1 MFKVKQLV
9 CMMGCVSLVSGCALY
24 QVRDKQALSI
34 KPVMDVKHSDGGS
47 EAMYWLGRYH
57 QGKVNYG
64 EAIAA
69 YEKTL
74 AANPDHVEAHNRLA
88 VSYSLTGQHELA
100 LEHFRKAIELSPVA
114 THLHNNLGYAH
125 LMRGEEGDAATAF
138 EAALQ
143 LDPENRQARDSLGAV
158 YEKMGLHDKAAVLTP
173 RRSQPAIAPDAMS
186 MSTAG
191 TAPVRGNSSATIP
204 LNTIT
209 VVEEQS
215 MQQDTDTRLVQ
226 IAPHIFEFR
235 MAEADRTVAILTD
248 KNIPEIIARRNSSK
262 VGSQDVRIEVSNGN
276 GMAGMAR
283 QVSAFLQQSGFAKAR
298 LTDRPP
304 FQQVQTEIHYR
315 PGNYVL
321 AGRISQM
328 MPKQAKLL
336 ESSSLRSDIQVR
348 VLLGKDVA
356 GETGYFDDRGKIRIA
371 QASGKAP
378 VSEQA
383 GE

>member
-1 MFKVKQLV
+1 MFKVKRLV
-9 CMMGCVSLVSGCALY
+9 CMMGCVSLVTGCALY
-24 QVRDKQALSI
+24 QGRDKQALSI
-34 KPVMDVKHSDGGS
+34 KPVMDVKHSVGGS

-57 QGKVNYG
+57 QGKVNYE

-69 YEKTL
+69 YEETL
-74 AANPDHVEAHNRLA
+74 AANPGHVEAHNGLA
-88 VSYSLTGQHELA
+88 VSYSLQGRHELA
-100 LEHFRKAIELSPVA
+100 LEQFRKAIELSSAA
-114 THLHNNLGYAH
+114 THLHNNLGYAF
-125 LMRGEEGDAATAF
+125 LIRGQESDAATAF

-186 MSTAG
+186 TAE
-191 TAPVRGNSSATIP
+191 TAPAPGNSSETTP
-204 LNTIT
+204 TNTIT
-209 VVEEQS
+209 VMEEQG
-215 MQQDTDTRLVQ
+215 MQHTDTRLVQ
-226 IAPHIFEFR
+226 IAPHVFEFR
-235 MAEADRTVAILTD
+235 MAEADRAVAVLTD
-248 KNIPEIIARRNSSK
+248 KNTPTTIARRNAGK

-283 QVSAFLQQSGFAKAR
+283 RVSAFLQQNGFVKAR

-304 FQQVQTEIHYR
+304 FQQVRTEIHYR
-315 PGNYVL
+315 PANYVL

-328 MPKQAKLL
+328 MPKQARLL
-336 ESSSLRSDIQVR
+336 ESNNLRSDIHVR

-356 GETGYFDDRGKIRIA
+356 GETGYFESQSKIRIA
-371 QASGKAP
+371 QISGKAA
-378 VSEQA
+378 VGEQA